1 MKPRAMTVGAAGISE
16 CGCYRYWLTRT
27 WNPRRATLCWVLL
40 NPSTADADRDDP
52 TIRRCQG
59 FARSWGYGGIVVV
72 NLFAYRATDCR
83 ALSAAG
89 DPVGPGNDRVLRRR
103 TARHGVVVGWGNQGE
118 LRGRAAQVLEL
129 LRGRRILCLG
139 TTLAG
144 QPRHPLYVLAS
155 TRLRPYPATAG

>member
-83 ALSAAG
+83 
-89 DPVGPGNDRVLRRR
+89 
-103 TARHGVVVGWGNQGE
+103 
-118 LRGRAAQVLEL
+118 
-129 LRGRRILCLG
+129 
-139 TTLAG
+139 
-144 QPRHPLYVLAS
+144 
-155 TRLRPYPATAG
+155 